1 MGYSLST
8 RRTHKTPGPT
18 KHNLPAHRSSFVGR
32 EREIERVEHELAST
46 RLLTLTGAGGAG
58 KTRLA
63 LEVARDL
70 LEAYPEGM
78 WLVQLAALSEEALV
92 PKAVAEALGVSERP
106 GEPLLDTLSDV
117 LRERRLLILLDNCEH
132 LLEAS
137 AGLVDVLLD
146 SCPHLQI
153 MTTSREPLGVEG
165 EMRWPVPPLSVPE
178 PQHVTPSSGQL
189 EAYESVRLFAERA
202 RGRDPSFSLGPQNAL
217 AVAEICRRLEGIP
230 LAIELAAARVGTLSV
245 EQVLERLTDSLN
257 LLTGGSRTR
266 LPRQQTL
273 KGTLEWSHEL
283 LSEEEK
289 GLFGR
294 LSVFAGGWTLE
305 AAEAVGAA
313 GDAEEEEVLDLLS
326 GLVDKSLVTAR
337 ERQQSGGV
345 RYRMLEPVRQYAL
358 ERLNEKGEA
367 EGAKRAHARYFLALA
382 EEAEPRLRGP
392 EEREWLERLEEE
404 HDNMRAALSW
414 TLERG
419 EVEPG
424 LRLAGALWRFWETHG
439 HLGEGRKWLEA
450 ALQKDDPASVAWRLK
465 ALEAMSSMA
474 LAQWDLDRGEAA
486 AQEGLTLCTEAGI
499 GSSPPAPFLTSL
511 GFVAWQRGE
520 NERAKELFE
529 DSLTLSREVDDKI
542 RIADALLYLG
552 YASLDSGDRERAK
565 KLFEEGIVLCR
576 NVGYGSRLFNFW
588 HGLGYVLLIEGDYER
603 GTALNE
609 EAAELYRERGYKG
622 GLEFVLDNLGWAALL
637 QGNRERARTS
647 YEEALKLSNEL
658 GNKLM
663 VSQSLEGLAYVSA
676 AEGAP
681 ERAARLFG
689 AAQALRRTVG
699 IGYRPEE
706 DPIRAPYL
714 AVARSQAGEAAWEEA
729 LAHGQAVGLE
739 EAIEYALSAE
749 ESSATEQSPPSA
761 PEHPAGLSSR
771 EVEVLG
777 LVAEGLTNAQ
787 VAERL
792 FVSPRT
798 VHRHLNS
805 VYRKLG
811 VSSRTAAT
819 RFAIEHNLA

>member
-1 MGYSLST
+1 MST

-18 KHNLPAHRSSFVGR
+18 KHNLPAPRSSFVGR
-32 EREIERVEHELAST
+32 EREIERVERELAST

-70 LEAYPEGM
+70 LEAYPDGV

-153 MTTSREPLGVEG
+153 VTTSREPLGVEG
-165 EMRWPVPPLSVPE
+165 EIRWPVPPLSVPE

-189 EAYESVRLFAERA
+189 EIYESVRLFAERA
-202 RGRDPSFSLGPQNAL
+202 RGRDPSFSLSPQNAL

-230 LAIELAAARVGTLSV
+230 LAIELAAARVGALSV
-245 EQVLERLTDSLN
+245 GQIAERLSDSLK
-257 LLTGGSRTR
+257 LLTGGTKTQLAKQRTLR
-266 LPRQQTL
+266 GALD
-273 KGTLEWSHEL
+273 WSYEL

-313 GDAEEEEVLDLLS
+313 GDAEEEVLDLLS

-345 RYRMLEPVRQYAL
+345 RYRMLEPVRQYTL
-358 ERLNEKGEA
+358 EQLNENGGA

-392 EEREWLERLEEE
+392 EDREWLERLEEE

-419 EVEPG
+419 EVELG
-424 LRLAGALWRFWETHG
+424 LRLAGALWRFWEARG
-439 HLGEGRKWLEA
+439 HFSEGSRWLEEALAKADGTSA
-450 ALQKDDPASVAWRLK
+450 AARVKV
-465 ALEAMSSMA
+465 LEAEGWLVYPSGAVDQAMT
-474 LAQWDLDRGEAA
+474 A
-486 AQEGLTLCTEAGI
+486 AQEGLKLSKDAGLGGAVEAR
-499 GSSPPAPFLTSL
+499 FLRVL
-511 GFVAWQRGE
+511 GWMAIIRGE
-520 NERAKELFE
+520 DNRAKGLLEE
-529 DSLTLSREVDDKI
+529 SLILSRKADDKWGI
-542 RIADALLYLG
+542 VDALLWLG
-552 YASLDSGDRERAK
+552 NSLDILDRARGKELR
-565 KLFEEGIVLCR
+565 EEGIGLAR
-576 NVGYGSRLFNFW
+576 E
-588 HGLGYVLLIEGDYER
+588 LGYVLTLGRLLFSQGYMLILEGDYER
-603 GTALNE
+603 GAALSE
-609 EAAELYRERGYKG
+609 EAVELLREHGYTG
-622 GLEFVLDNLGWAALL
+622 ELTYALDNLGWAALYGGDPE
-637 QGNRERARTS
+637 QARAA
-647 YEEALKLSNEL
+647 YE
-658 GNKLM
+658 
-663 VSQSLEGLAYVSA
+663 EGLALCAELDDKIAASNYLDGLACVVG
-676 AEGAP
+676 AEGGA
-681 ERAARLFG
+681 ERAARLLG
-689 AAQALRRTVG
+689 AAERQREAVGDKHSREMAALR
-699 IGYRPEE
+699 E
-706 DPIRAPYL
+706 PYL
-714 AVARSQAGEAAWEEA
+714 AMARSRLDEIAWQAAWEQGRGMSME
-729 LAHGQAVGLE
+729 Q
-739 EAIEYALSAE
+739 AIEYALSAE
-749 ESSATEQSPPSA
+749 EPSATGHSPPSA
-761 PEHPAGLSSR
+761 PEHPAGLTSR

-787 VAERL
+787 VAQRL

-805 VYRKLG
+805 VYRKIG
-811 VSSRTAAT
+811 VNSRAAAT